1 MKSALQKAARSVNEA
16 SMDQASGTDWKGAL
30 ARARAHSPF
39 LARALDKQPELEA
52 ILAKGSGEEA
62 LAWAK
67 AQGEH
72 ADTGIAL
79 RGERLGIATALG
91 IGDLAGSFSLPRVVG
106 ELTSFADRATDRA
119 IRAAIE
125 ERTGN
130 SEPAGFIAL
139 ALGKQGA
146 GELNYS
152 SDIDPIWLYDP
163 DTLPHRGKDDP
174 GEAAQRY
181 ARRII
186 ALLSDVTADGY
197 ALRVDLRLRPASE
210 TSPLVVRRGVA
221 LSHYQSAAL
230 PWERAALT
238 RARAASGDLTAGEDF
253 LNAISPF
260 VWQHRLD
267 FGAMDEVKALTE
279 RIRHAHEGAETPGPG
294 FDVKKG
300 RGGIRDIEFFV
311 QTYQLIHG
319 GRDASLRVRG
329 TRAALDALTAA
340 GIIGADKAEV
350 LGASY
355 DRLRV
360 IEHRLQMV
368 NDRQTHTLPEGIALD
383 NVAQL
388 DGMKDGAALVA
399 DLDALTRAVAAL
411 YDGLTDTRTA
421 SPTPSNGNSAEARG
435 EGEGLLS
442 ELGFKDTSSLAK
454 RIESWRDGRYACL
467 RTDQAREA
475 FERVLPRLLE
485 AIGQSEDPM
494 RAIARWEA
502 ILEGA
507 ASAIHLFRLLDARPA
522 LLERLVA
529 ALTFAPALSD
539 ELARRPELLDTLLDR
554 GARELPGSLEA
565 IAERIV
571 ACAARPDYE
580 ALLDAIR
587 LVTGE
592 IRFALGLQMIE
603 GQADP
608 LDVGAALSRT
618 AEAAIALVVKAAT
631 SEFAEVH
638 GVIPESELVLL
649 GLGRFGG
656 GALTH
661 SSDLD
666 VVFLFTGGF
675 SAQSDGARPLGA
687 TQYYNRLAS
696 RIISALSVPTAQG
709 ALYEVDT
716 RLRPQGT
723 QGPLVVSTDAFAKYQ
738 QETAWTWEHM
748 ALARARVLV
757 GSDEARANIGE
768 TMRSV
773 LLRQRGSRELTEAVT
788 SMRREMAL
796 HKKPTGPLDAKLS
809 RGGLI
814 DCEFLV
820 HFLQLQ
826 GRDAKGASLYRV
838 HPDAYSPDLAEA
850 IPALIAAGH
859 LNDSFLTDY
868 DLMSRMLVAG
878 RLLAPGNSEPPTYAA
893 GALALA
899 CEQSSYAGLL
909 QAFAEARQRVRRGW
923 SSILG
928 ETI

>member
-1 MKSALQKAARSVNEA
+1 
-16 SMDQASGTDWKGAL
+16 MDQASGTDWKGAL

-62 LAWAK
+62 LAWAR

-79 RGERLGIATALG
+79 RRERLGIATALG
-91 IGDLAGSFSLPRVVG
+91 IGDLAGAFPLAGVVG
-106 ELTSFADRATDRA
+106 ELTDFADRAMDRA
-119 IRAAIE
+119 IRTAIE

-130 SEPAGFIAL
+130 PEPAGFIAL

-163 DTLPHRGKDDP
+163 ETLPHRGKDDP

-221 LSHYQSAAL
+221 LSHYQSSAL

-238 RARAASGDLTAGEDF
+238 RARAASGDLAAGEEF
-253 LNAISPF
+253 LSEISPF

-267 FGAMDEVKALTE
+267 FGAIDEIKSLTE
-279 RIRHAHEGAETPGPG
+279 RIRGSHEGAEEPGPG

-311 QTYQLIHG
+311 QTHQLIHG

-329 TRAALDALTAA
+329 TRDALDALVAA
-340 GIIGADKAEV
+340 GIVPAQSAQV
-350 LGASY
+350 LGDSY

-368 NDRQTHTLPEGIALD
+368 HDRQTHTLPEGIALD

-388 DGMKDGAALVA
+388 DGLENAAALVSNLE
-399 DLDALTRAVAAL
+399 DVTSAVAAI
-411 YDGLTDTRTA
+411 YDGLVETKSA
-421 SPTPSNGNSAEARG
+421 SPAPPIEARS
-435 EGEGLLS
+435 EWEELLTD
-442 ELGFKDTSSLAK
+442 LGFEDPPTLAK
-454 RIESWRDGRYACL
+454 RIEGWRDGRYACL
-467 RTDQAREA
+467 RTDQARHA

-485 AIGQSEDPM
+485 AFGASDDPM

-502 ILEGA
+502 ILGGT
-507 ASAIHLFRLLDARPA
+507 ASAIHLFRLLDARPV

-539 ELARRPELLDTLLDR
+539 ELARRPEMLDTLLDR
-554 GARELPGSLEA
+554 GARELPGTVEQ
-565 IAERIV
+565 IGQRIEE
-571 ACAARPDYE
+571 CAARPDYE

-618 AEAAIALVVKAAT
+618 AEAAIDLVVKTAT
-631 SEFAEVH
+631 NEFVEAH
-638 GVIPESELVLL
+638 GSIPNSELVLL

-666 VVFLFTGGF
+666 VVFLFTGDF
-675 SAQSDGARPLGA
+675 SAQSNGTRPLGA

-716 RLRPQGT
+716 RLRPQGA
-723 QGPLVVSTDAFAKYQ
+723 QGPLVASADAFAKYQ

-757 GSDEARANIGE
+757 GSDKARSDISK
-768 TMRSV
+768 TMRGV
-773 LLRQRGSRELTEAVT
+773 LMRQRDVHELTDAVT
-788 SMRREMAL
+788 SMRREMAQ
-796 HKKPTGPLDAKLS
+796 HKKPSGPLDAKLT

-820 HFLQLQ
+820 HFLQLR
-826 GRDAKGASLYRV
+826 GTDAAGAPLYNG
-838 HPDAYSPDLAEA
+838 HPGSYSPDLADA
-850 IPALIAAGH
+850 IPALIEAGH
-859 LNDSFLTDY
+859 LTDSFIADY

-878 RLLAPGNSEPPTYAA
+878 RLLAPGNKAPPPYAA
-893 GALALA
+893 GALATA
-899 CEQSSYAGLL
+899 CEQPSYTALL
-909 QAFAEARQRVRRGW
+909 QAFADARQRVIGVW
-923 SSILG
+923 LSILG